1 MRFLYPLKYV
11 FQIFRSVA
19 LLAADAKRRQ
29 EGREV
34 TGNDEKIIA
43 EAENFGGNLGMAF
56 QLIDDYLDFAATAE
70 EVSTNYL

>member
-1 MRFLYPLKYV
+1 M
-11 FQIFRSVA
+11 A

-34 TGNDEKIIA
+34 TGNDEKIIS